1 MLGQALVTKTRP
13 APRRGGWAG
22 GQANE
27 VSAQEKNHN
36 HYCRKNN
43 KTLRKSVLFCPLR
56 LYKPI
61 NKILNKAHS

>member
-1 MLGQALVTKTRP
+1 MQRQTP
-13 APRRGGWAG
+13 AKNNPSSSPQEGWAG